1 MNMSAE
7 VKKKS
12 NDLELYKTRKLLE
25 VLKGKKGFHTEL
37 ISLYIPHDR
46 KLSDV
51 TNYLKNEVSESQNIK
66 SKLTRKNVLDGISIL
81 LGQLKN
87 IKQVP
92 ENGLVLYS
100 GAIPQN
106 NTPGTEKNE
115 LYIVAP
121 PEKVKTFRYHCASEF
136 LLWPL
141 EEMIAPKETYGL
153 LVIGRKESAVGYI
166 RGNHLETVRE
176 FTSGIHGKHKAGGQS
191 QKRYERLIE
200 EGEIRFYRRISTEIN
215 ELFLSMEDLGGIFIG
230 GPGPSKEKFVND
242 ESLDYRLREKILD
255 VVDLGYSGAEGLR
268 ALIEKIKD
276 KIDNLKYVRERKV
289 MARFLKEISN
299 DSGLATYGLDEVQ
312 KALNYNVVDTL
323 IFSEKLDMHKVR
335 LKCSNCEFTEFRTVK
350 ENELKKLESKIQEE
364 SCPKCSSNTF
374 NIVGM
379 NSIIE
384 DLGEVAETTGTDIEI
399 ISSETEYGEMLFS
412 TFGGIVA
419 ILRYKLNY

>member
-1 MNMSAE
+1 MSAE
-7 VKKKS
+7 VKKRS
-12 NDLELYKTRKLLE
+12 SDLELYKTKKLLE

-46 KLSDV
+46 KISDV

-66 SKLTRKNVLDGISIL
+66 SKLTRKNVLDGISVL

-100 GAIPQN
+100 GAIPQS

-153 LVIGRKESAVGYI
+153 LVIGRKESAVGYV

-176 FTSGIHGKHKAGGQS
+176 FTSGIHGKHRAGGQS

-200 EGEIRFYRRISTEIN
+200 EGEMRFYRRISAEVN

-276 KIDNLKYVRERKV
+276 KIANLKYVREKKI
-289 MARFLKEISN
+289 MARFLKEISS

-312 KALNYNVVDTL
+312 KALDYSAVDTL
-323 IFSEKLDMHKVR
+323 IFSEKLDLHKVR
-335 LKCSNCEFTEFRTVK
+335 LECSNCEFTEFRTVK

-384 DLGEVAETTGTDIEI
+384 ELGEAAETTGTDIEI

>member
-1 MNMSAE
+1 MSAE
-7 VKKKS
+7 VKKRT
-12 NDLELYKTRKLLE
+12 NDLELYKTKKLLE

-46 KLSDV
+46 KISDV

-66 SKLTRKNVLDGISIL
+66 SKLTRKNVLDGISVL

-92 ENGLVLYS
+92 ENGLVFYS

-153 LVIGRKESAVGYI
+153 LVIGRKESAVGYV

-176 FTSGIHGKHKAGGQS
+176 FTSGIHGKHRAGGQS

-200 EGEIRFYRRISTEIN
+200 EGEMRFYRRISAEVN

-276 KIDNLKYVRERKV
+276 KIANLKYVREKKI

-312 KALNYNVVDTL
+312 KALNYNAVDTL
-323 IFSEKLDMHKVR
+323 IFSEKLDMFKVR
-335 LKCSNCEFTEFRTVK
+335 LECSNCEFTEFRTVK
-350 ENELKKLESKIQEE
+350 ESELKKIESKIQEE

-384 DLGEVAETTGTDIEI
+384 ELGEAAVTTGTDIEI

>member
-1 MNMSAE
+1 MNAE
-7 VKKKS
+7 VKKRS
-12 NDLELYKTRKLLE
+12 SDLELYKTKKLLE

-46 KLSDV
+46 KISDV

-66 SKLTRKNVLDGISIL
+66 SKLTRKNVLDGISVL

-153 LVIGRKESAVGYI
+153 LVIGRKESAVGYV

-176 FTSGIHGKHKAGGQS
+176 FTSGIHGKHRAGGQS

-200 EGEIRFYRRISTEIN
+200 EGEMRFYRRISAEVN

-242 ESLDYRLREKILD
+242 ESLDYRLRDKILD

-268 ALIEKIKD
+268 ALIERIKD
-276 KIDNLKYVRERKV
+276 KIANLKYVREKKV
-289 MARFLKEISN
+289 MARFLKEISS

-312 KALNYNVVDTL
+312 KALDYSAVDTL
-323 IFSEKLDMHKVR
+323 IFSEKLDLHKVR
-335 LKCSNCEFTEFRTVK
+335 LECSNCEFTEFRTVK

-384 DLGEVAETTGTDIEI
+384 ELGEAAETTGTDIEI

>member
-1 MNMSAE
+1 MSAE
-7 VKKKS
+7 VKKRS
-12 NDLELYKTRKLLE
+12 SDLELYKTKKLLE

-46 KLSDV
+46 KISDV

-66 SKLTRKNVLDGISIL
+66 SKLTRKNVLDGISVL

-100 GAIPQN
+100 GAIPQS

-153 LVIGRKESAVGYI
+153 LVIGRKESAVGYV

-176 FTSGIHGKHKAGGQS
+176 FTSGIHGKHRAGGQS

-200 EGEIRFYRRISTEIN
+200 EGEMRFYRRISAEVN

-242 ESLDYRLREKILD
+242 ESLDYRLRDKILD

-276 KIDNLKYVRERKV
+276 KIANLKYVREKKI
-289 MARFLKEISN
+289 MARFLKEISS

-312 KALNYNVVDTL
+312 KALDYSAVDTL
-323 IFSEKLDMHKVR
+323 IFSEKLDLHKVR
-335 LKCSNCEFTEFRTVK
+335 LECSNCEFTEFRTVK

-384 DLGEVAETTGTDIEI
+384 ELGEAAETTGTDIEI